1 MKLHWGNYIFI
12 FILFFLTLCTVF
24 IIFSLRQDIDLVT
37 DAYYEEGADYTS
49 EMQIAERSA
58 VYFDSITII
67 QDKTRLE
74 VQLSK
79 SLSLDIQKI
88 NVWFY
93 RPSDK
98 DSDFETEL
106 IITDEPLFVSKD
118 HLIKG
123 RYIMHISWDSGE
135 EEFIIKKNIFIN

>member
-1 MKLHWGNYIFI
+1 MKLNWGNYIFI
-12 FILFFLTLCTVF
+12 FILFFLTLCTIF

-49 EMQIAERSA
+49 KMQIAERSA

-67 QDKTRLE
+67 QDKTKLE

-79 SLSLDIQKI
+79 SLALDIQKI
-88 NVWFY
+88 NFWFY

-98 DSDFETEL
+98 DSDYKTEL
-106 IITDEPLFVSKD
+106 MITDEPLLVSKD

-135 EEFIIKKNIFIN
+135 AEFIIKKNIFIN